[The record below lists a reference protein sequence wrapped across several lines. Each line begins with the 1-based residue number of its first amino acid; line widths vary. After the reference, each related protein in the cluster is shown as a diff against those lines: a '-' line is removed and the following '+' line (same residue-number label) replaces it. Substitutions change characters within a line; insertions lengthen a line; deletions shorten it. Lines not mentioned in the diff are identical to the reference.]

1 MSDKSTEIKRGK
13 CSRPACG
20 WIGLE
25 TEMRQVHTK
34 DDWTESRCPRCD
46 NNSFFF
52 KLKPGEV
59 EKPKSGAQLISL
71 ERGRQLKIEG
81 WTPEHDDSHNKGEL
95 CAAAIA
101 YAAEAAKIQT
111 QVKVYTEPQC
121 HCGAR
126 GMADCT
132 CVLLKPTEKWVS
144 PWPWEKKWWKP
155 SEDKIKNLVRAGALI
170 AAEIDRL
177 QRLAAKNP
185 NSDNSVN
192 PV

>member
-1 MSDKSTEIKRGK
+1 MSEANTEDNRAK
-13 CSRPACG
+13 CSKRECG
-20 WIGLE
+20 WIGLM
-25 TEMRQVHTK
+25 TELRQVRTGVNI
-34 DDWTESRCPRCD
+34 TESRCPRCD
-46 NNSFFF
+46 NNSFYTP
-52 KLKPGEV
+52 KPSEV
-59 EKPKSGAQLISL
+59 EKRKTGAQLISL

-81 WTPEHDDSHNKGEL
+81 WTPEHDDSHNKGEM

-101 YAAEAAKIQT
+101 YAAEGAKIQT